1 MLFCN
6 VQSVLEVAYGLDF
19 PALTAL
25 RRVLNNIRS
34 VPLASSYRV
43 ACVRQVDPSGTTDS
57 ASEETNA
64 QVYAEHNV
72 SNHCS
77 QSV

>member
-19 PALTAL
+19 PALTAFW
-25 RRVLNNIRS
+25 RVLYNIRS
-34 VPLASSYRV
+34 VSLASSYRV
-43 ACVRQVDPSGTTDS
+43 ACVRQVDASGTTDA
-57 ASEETNA
+57 ASQETNA
-64 QVYAEHNV
+64 EVYAEHNV
-72 SNHCS
+72 RNHFI